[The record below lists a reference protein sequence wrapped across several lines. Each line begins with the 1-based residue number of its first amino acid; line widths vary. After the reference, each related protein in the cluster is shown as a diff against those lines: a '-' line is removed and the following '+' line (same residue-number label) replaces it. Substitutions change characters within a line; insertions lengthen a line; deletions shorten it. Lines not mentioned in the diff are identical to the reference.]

1 MSAHEASCGSI
12 SVCAW
17 LRETDLPHVAQG
29 LASTAAAQALSFA
42 RTHADIDALLA
53 YIHSD
58 GIPTRDSV
66 FEATLVPALLATAGR
81 TTDARDAIAEYRRQ
95 LTGPEADDYER
106 VASRLLARIH

>member
-1 MSAHEASCGSI
+1 
-12 SVCAW
+12 
-17 LRETDLPHVAQG
+17 
-29 LASTAAAQALSFA
+29 
-42 RTHADIDALLA
+42 
-53 YIHSD
+53 
-58 GIPTRDSV
+58 V